1 MGALRILGN
10 VVFLGNNLERAAA
23 DVLRARLPRGWTV
36 TQSNNDPK
44 HDLALSAPDGRTVF
58 VEVKGARRLEPKAA
72 LELARGWQKTSSA
85 LLVVVAPYLSPRTR
99 DVLAEND
106 FAYLDLAGNVRLIAT
121 EPGLFINTTGAAQN
135 PNREE
140 RPARS
145 LKGDK
150 AARLIRR
157 LIDVAEFPGV
167 RALADATGANAGYVS
182 RVLALLEN
190 EELVVRT
197 PSRAVSIRWDVL
209 LRRWAHDAPLSS
221 RGDAATFIDPRGVQ
235 NVLNNLKMAHAITGS
250 LAAAKI
256 APIAPPRLATIYVNH
271 IPDAAQLLGLREADS
286 GANICLIA
294 PRDPFVFERTVTR
307 DGLVFAAPSQVAAD
321 LLSSPGRGP
330 AEAEA
335 LIEWMKVHEEV
346 WRG

>member
-1 MGALRILGN
+1 MLRMMCNVIL
-10 VVFLGNNLERAAA
+10 LGNNLERAAA
-23 DVLRARLPRGWTV
+23 DVLRQRLPPGWTV
-36 TQSNNDPK
+36 TQSDKDAQN
-44 HDLALSAPDGRTVF
+44 DLALSAPDGRTLF

-72 LELARGWQKTSSA
+72 LEMARRWQKEPPA

-99 DVLAEND
+99 EVLAEND
-106 FAYLDLAGNVRLIAT
+106 LAYLDLAGNVRLVAA

-150 AARLIRR
+150 AARVVRR
-157 LIDVAEFPGV
+157 LIDIAEFPGV
-167 RALADATGANAGYVS
+167 RALADATRVNAGYVS

-190 EELVVRT
+190 EAIAE
-197 PSRAVSIRWDVL
+197 RAPNRSVSIRWDVL
-209 LRRWAHDAPLSS
+209 LRRWAQDAPLST
-221 RGDAATFIDPRGVQ
+221 RGDVATFIDPRGLQ
-235 NVLNNLKMAHAITGS
+235 NVLGNLKMVHAITGS
-250 LAAAKI
+250 VAAAKI
-256 APIAPPRLATIYVNH
+256 APVAPSRLVTIYVNH
-271 IPDAAQLLGLREADS
+271 IPDAAQLLGLREVDS
-286 GANICLIA
+286 GANVCLIA
-294 PRDPFVFERTVTR
+294 PRDSFVFERTVTR
-307 DGLVFAAPSQVAAD
+307 DGLTYAAPSQVAAD

-335 LIEWMKVHEEV
+335 LIEWMKAHEEV

>member
-1 MGALRILGN
+1 MVL
-10 VVFLGNNLERAAA
+10 LGNNIERAAA
-23 DVLRARLPRGWTV
+23 DVLRSRLPRGWTV
-36 TQSNNDPK
+36 TQSDNDTD
-44 HDLALSAPDGRTVF
+44 HDLALSAPDGRTLF

-72 LELARGWQKTSSA
+72 LELARRWQKGASA
-85 LLVVVAPYLSPRTR
+85 LLGVVAPYLSSRTR
-99 DVLAEND
+99 EVLAEND
-106 FAYLDLAGNVRLIAT
+106 FAYLDLAGNVRLVAT
-121 EPGLFINTTGAAQN
+121 EPGLFIDTTGAAQN

-150 AARLIRR
+150 AGRVVRR
-157 LIDVAEFPGV
+157 LIDIAEFPGV
-167 RALADATGANAGYVS
+167 RALAHAAGVNAGYVS

-190 EELVVRT
+190 EAVVERS
-197 PSRAVSIRWDVL
+197 PSRALAIRWDVL
-209 LRRWAHDAPLSS
+209 LRRWAQDAPLSS

-235 NVLNNLKMAHAITGS
+235 NTLSNLKMVHAITGS
-250 LAAAKI
+250 VAAAKI

-271 IPDAAQLLGLREADS
+271 IPDAAQMLGLRESDA

-294 PRDPFVFERTVTR
+294 PRDAFVFERAVQR

-335 LIEWMKVHEEV
+335 LIEWMKTHEEV